1 MGWEVWEGKLGG
13 CVCAFFLCC
22 CVMFSG
28 SLLHKTHID
37 CSIAQK
43 AKLLH
48 CTTVL
53 CSCTWGGGGSTAPE
67 QMGSGGVPCCT
78 HTILQV
84 KTRR

>member
-53 CSCTWGGGGSTAPE
+53 CSCTWWGEGAQPLSRWAVVGCPAALTPFS
-67 QMGSGGVPCCT
+67 
-78 HTILQV
+78 
-84 KTRR
+84 R